1 MRVGLVLVSHSAK
14 LAEGLAEVAEQ
25 MAPNVTVLPAG
36 GTPDGGIGTDYDSV
50 VSAVRQADGGAGVVV
65 LYDLGSAQMTAE
77 LVVESLDDPGAAVVV
92 DAPLV
97 EGAVAAAVAAQGG
110 ADRAG
115 VAQAAID
122 AGRGAEQREAPIA
135 EAAEETASDVVRTE
149 LTLRNEIGL
158 HARPAALLV
167 RAIAGVE
174 ADVRLRFGDDE
185 ADGHSVLAIMSLGA
199 RQGDRIGVEA
209 TGPQA
214 REAIDRIEALVERNF
229 EEG

>member
-1 MRVGLVLVSHSAK
+1 M
-14 LAEGLAEVAEQ
+14 
-25 MAPNVTVLPAG
+25 
-36 GTPDGGIGTDYDSV
+36 
-50 VSAVRQADGGAGVVV
+50 
-65 LYDLGSAQMTAE
+65 
-77 LVVESLDDPGAAVVV
+77 
-92 DAPLV
+92 
-97 EGAVAAAVAAQGG
+97 
-110 ADRAG
+110 
-115 VAQAAID
+115 
-122 AGRGAEQREAPIA
+122 
-135 EAAEETASDVVRTE
+135 
-149 LTLRNEIGL
+149 TLRNEIGL